1 MENGTKNKLKKEEK
15 IPNQN
20 SIIKISFIQRK
31 RKHNTQSKSKEINQI
46 SNTVSLFSNETS
58 ARTVLQEEVKSTN
71 SIINPMN
78 TDINTVKY
86 YPSLT
91 HLDFGD
97 IKENKILNT
106 CSNIMPNYD
115 DVTINIL
122 NMNKSVSNENKSETN
137 NHILNSLFS
146 INFFIEKDSIS
157 LEGKKYFDDILNK
170 LLLDEENNYSY
181 EKCFY
186 SNYPKDL
193 DNKKRAKLINFIYL
207 MSKIYK
213 FKKST
218 IFSAVK
224 TMDLFLCKEKID
236 SEYYE
241 LLCICCLV
249 ISSKFNEMYYPSY
262 NHIINY
268 FSKNNNYTID
278 KATIMEIFILKT
290 INYSIFPIFP
300 INFFDLISLKS
311 EFNMTEY
318 YLGSLMIELI
328 QFDFNMHQYK
338 NSTLA
343 QSVFCK
349 VINLTKRI
357 NEEPFNILKRLFP
370 NQNFGANDENILVI
384 QRISNSI
391 DELLHNL
398 KDEIF
403 VDIYQKYSQPEILGN
418 SINYFVN
425 I

>member
-1 MENGTKNKLKKEEK
+1 MENGIKNRLKKQKK
-15 IPNQN
+15 IINQN
-20 SIIKISFIQRK
+20 PIIKINFIQRK
-31 RKHNTQSKSKEINQI
+31 RKSNIQNKLKENNHI
-46 SNTVSLFSNETS
+46 SNNGSLFSNETS

-71 SIINPMN
+71 SIINPLN
-78 TDINTVKY
+78 LDINTIKNF
-86 YPSLT
+86 PSLT
-91 HLDFGD
+91 QLDFGD
-97 IKENKILNT
+97 INQPNILNT
-106 CSNIMPNYD
+106 CSNPKPNYD
-115 DVTINIL
+115 DINIL
-122 NMNKSVSNENKSETN
+122 NINETVSNENKSQPN

-157 LEGKKYFDDILNK
+157 FEGKKYCDDILNK
-170 LLLDEENNYSY
+170 LLLDEENNYSF

-186 SNYPKDL
+186 IKNPKDL
-193 DNKKRAKLINFIYL
+193 DIKKRAKLINFIYL

-213 FKKST
+213 FKNST
-218 IFSAVK
+218 IFLAVQI
-224 TMDLFLCKEKID
+224 MDRFLCREKI
-236 SEYYE
+236 ETEFYE

-249 ISSKFNEMYYPSY
+249 ISSKFNEKCYPSY
-262 NHIINY
+262 NHIINFFY
-268 FSKNNNYTID
+268 KDNNYTID
-278 KATIMEIFILKT
+278 KATYMEIFILKT

-300 INFFDLISLKS
+300 IHFFDLISLKS

-328 QFDFNMHQYK
+328 QFDFNMYQYK

-370 NQNFGANDENILVI
+370 NQNFGANDENVLFI
-384 QRISNSI
+384 QKISNSI

-425 I
+425 T

>member
-1 MENGTKNKLKKEEK
+1 MKNGIKNETKKEEK
-15 IPNQN
+15 IISQN
-20 SIIKISFIQRK
+20 PIIKLSFIQRK
-31 RKHNTQSKSKEINQI
+31 RKPNTQNKSKEINQK
-46 SNTVSLFSNETS
+46 SNNASLFSNETS
-58 ARTVLQEEVKSTN
+58 ARTVHQEEVKSTN
-71 SIINPMN
+71 SIINPLN
-78 TDINTVKY
+78 TDINTIKY

-91 HLDFGD
+91 HLNFAD
-97 IKENKILNT
+97 INRPNILNT
-106 CSNIMPNYD
+106 CSNPKPIYD
-115 DVTINIL
+115 DINII
-122 NMNKSVSNENKSETN
+122 NINETVSNENNSQSN

-157 LEGKKYFDDILNK
+157 LEGKKYCDDILNK

-193 DNKKRAKLINFIYL
+193 DNKKRAKLINFIYFL
-207 MSKIYK
+207 SKIYK
-213 FKKST
+213 YKNNT
-218 IFSAVK
+218 IFLAVQV
-224 TMDLFLCKEKID
+224 MDRFLCKEKIGN
-236 SEYYE
+236 EYYE
-241 LLCICCLV
+241 LLCICCFV
-249 ISSKFNEMYYPSY
+249 ISSKFNEMCYPSY
-262 NHIINY
+262 NHIINF
-268 FSKNNNYTID
+268 FSKDNNYTID
-278 KATIMEIFILKT
+278 KATYMELFILKT

-343 QSVFCK
+343 QSIFYK
-349 VINLTKRI
+349 VITLTKRI
-357 NEEPFNILKRLFP
+357 KEEPFNILKRLFP
-370 NQNFGANDENILVI
+370 NQNFGPNDENVFCI
-384 QRISNSI
+384 QKISKSI

>member
-1 MENGTKNKLKKEEK
+1 MENDIKKGLKKEER
-15 IPNQN
+15 IISQN
-20 SIIKISFIQRK
+20 PIIKISFIQRK
-31 RKHNTQSKSKEINQI
+31 RKPNIQNESKEINQI
-46 SNTVSLFSNETS
+46 SNNASLFSNETS
-58 ARTVLQEEVKSTN
+58 ARTMLQDEVKSTN
-71 SIINPMN
+71 SIINPIN
-78 TDINTVKY
+78 TDINTIKY

-91 HLDFGD
+91 QLDFAD
-97 IKENKILNT
+97 IKQPNFLNS
-106 CSNIMPNYD
+106 CSNPKPNYD
-115 DVTINIL
+115 DINIL
-122 NMNKSVSNENKSETN
+122 KINGTVSNENSSQTN

-146 INFFIEKDSIS
+146 INFFLEKDSIS
-157 LEGKKYFDDILNK
+157 LEGKKYCDEILHK
-170 LLLDEENNYSY
+170 LLLDEENNFSY

-186 SNYPKDL
+186 NNYPKDL
-193 DNKKRAKLINFIYL
+193 DNKNRAKLVKFIYF

-213 FKKST
+213 FKNST
-218 IFSAVK
+218 IFLAVQV
-224 TMDLFLCKEKID
+224 MYRILCKEKIET
-236 SEYYE
+236 EYYD
-241 LLCICCLV
+241 LLCICCIV
-249 ISSKFNEMYYPSY
+249 ICSKFNEMCYPSY
-262 NHIINY
+262 SHIINF
-268 FSKNNNYTID
+268 FSKDNNYTID
-278 KATIMEIFILKT
+278 KATYMEIFILKT

-343 QSVFCK
+343 QSVFYK
-349 VINLTKRI
+349 VIILTKRI

-370 NQNFGANDENILVI
+370 NQNFGPNDENVLNI
-384 QRISNSI
+384 QKISKSI

-403 VDIYQKYSQPEILGN
+403 ADIYQKYSQPEILGN

>member
-1 MENGTKNKLKKEEK
+1 MENGIKNETKKEEK
-15 IPNQN
+15 IISQN
-20 SIIKISFIQRK
+20 PIIKLSFIQRK
-31 RKHNTQSKSKEINQI
+31 RKPNTQNKSKEINQI
-46 SNTVSLFSNETS
+46 SNNASLFSNETS

-71 SIINPMN
+71 SIINPLN
-78 TDINTVKY
+78 TDINTTKY

-91 HLDFGD
+91 HLDFAD
-97 IKENKILNT
+97 IKQPNILNT
-106 CSNIMPNYD
+106 CTNPKPNYD
-115 DVTINIL
+115 DINIL
-122 NMNKSVSNENKSETN
+122 NVNETISNENNSQTN

-157 LEGKKYFDDILNK
+157 LEGKKYCDDILNK

-181 EKCFY
+181 EKNFY
-186 SNYPKDL
+186 NNYPKDL
-193 DNKKRAKLINFIYL
+193 DNKKRAKLINFIYF
-207 MSKIYK
+207 MSKLYK
-213 FKKST
+213 FKNST
-218 IFSAVK
+218 IFLAVQVL
-224 TMDLFLCKEKID
+224 DRFLCKEKIGN
-236 SEYYE
+236 EYYE
-241 LLCICCLV
+241 LLCICCFV
-249 ISSKFNEMYYPSY
+249 ISSKFNEMCYPSY
-262 NHIINY
+262 NHIINF
-268 FSKNNNYTID
+268 FSKDNNYTID
-278 KATIMEIFILKT
+278 KATYMEIFILKT
-290 INYSIFPIFP
+290 IKYSIFPIFP

-343 QSVFCK
+343 QSVFYK
-349 VINLTKRI
+349 VITLTKRI
-357 NEEPFNILKRLFP
+357 KEEPFNILKRFFP
-370 NQNFGANDENILVI
+370 NQNFGQNDENSLFI
-384 QRISNSI
+384 QKISKSI

>member
-1 MENGTKNKLKKEEK
+1 MENGIKNEAKKEEK
-15 IPNQN
+15 IISQN
-20 SIIKISFIQRK
+20 PIIKLSFIQRK
-31 RKHNTQSKSKEINQI
+31 RKPNTQNKSKEINKI
-46 SNTVSLFSNETS
+46 SNNASLFSNETS

-71 SIINPMN
+71 SIINPLN
-78 TDINTVKY
+78 TDINTTKY

-91 HLDFGD
+91 HLDFAD
-97 IKENKILNT
+97 IKQPNILNT
-106 CSNIMPNYD
+106 CSNPKPNYD
-115 DVTINIL
+115 DINIL
-122 NMNKSVSNENKSETN
+122 NINETISNENNSQTN
-137 NHILNSLFS
+137 NHILNSIFS

-157 LEGKKYFDDILNK
+157 LEGKKYCDDILNK

-186 SNYPKDL
+186 NNFPKDL
-193 DNKKRAKLINFIYL
+193 DNKKRAKLINFIYF
-207 MSKIYK
+207 MSKLYK
-213 FKKST
+213 FKNST
-218 IFSAVK
+218 IFLAVQVL
-224 TMDLFLCKEKID
+224 DRFLCKEKIGN
-236 SEYYE
+236 EYYE
-241 LLCICCLV
+241 LLCICCFV
-249 ISSKFNEMYYPSY
+249 ISSKFNEMCYPSY
-262 NHIINY
+262 NHIINF
-268 FSKNNNYTID
+268 FSKDNNYTID
-278 KATIMEIFILKT
+278 KATYMEIFILKT
-290 INYSIFPIFP
+290 IKYSIFPIFP

-343 QSVFCK
+343 QSVFYK
-349 VINLTKRI
+349 VITLTKRI
-357 NEEPFNILKRLFP
+357 KEEPFNILKRFFP
-370 NQNFGANDENILVI
+370 NQNFGQNDENSLFI
-384 QRISNSI
+384 QKISKSI